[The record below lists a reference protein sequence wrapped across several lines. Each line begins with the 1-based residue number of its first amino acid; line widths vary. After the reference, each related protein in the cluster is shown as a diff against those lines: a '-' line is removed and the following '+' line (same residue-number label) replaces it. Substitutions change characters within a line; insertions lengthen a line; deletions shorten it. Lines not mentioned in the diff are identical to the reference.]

1 MSLLMTSRPIV
12 INPDLAYSIGL
23 NEAIALQQIN
33 YWLKETTSGMERDG
47 VRWIYN
53 TTEQWLEQ
61 FPFWSESTL
70 KRTFTRLKT
79 LGVLKIEQLNK
90 SQRDMTNFYTINYE
104 SELLDEVKV
113 TESKRSKCAV
123 PSGQNDTMEE
133 VKVTRSIRSKRTD
146 VIRSKCTDDP
156 TENTTESTTEST
168 TENKT
173 PSCPEASQPDALVNP
188 NDFLSRHPT
197 AVVFS
202 AAKRQWGTQEDLTCA
217 EWIWGKIIRLYEQ
230 AAESDGELVRPKEPN
245 WVSWANE
252 VRLMCTQDN
261 RNHRQIC
268 ELYGRVN
275 RDPFWCK
282 NILSPSKL
290 REKWDELSLK
300 LSASASKHEVREDPM
315 FKSKYECDTRIPEG
329 FRG

>member
-156 TENTTESTTEST
+156 TENTTESTTK
-168 TENKT
+168 NKT
-173 PSCPEASQPDALVNP
+173 PSCPEASQPDASVNP

>member
-1 MSLLMTSRPIV
+1 MSLLMPSRPIV

-23 NEAIALQQIN
+23 NEAIALQQVN
-33 YWLKETTSGMERDG
+33 YWLKETTSGLERDG
-47 VRWIYN
+47 ERWIYN
-53 TTEQWLEQ
+53 TNEQWLEQ

-70 KRTFTRLKT
+70 KRTFTRLKA

-90 SQRDMTNFYTINYE
+90 SQRDMTNYYTINYE

-113 TESKRSKCAV
+113 TNSKSSKCTL
-123 PSGQNDTMEE
+123 PSGQNEPMEE
-133 VKVTRSIRSKRTD
+133 VKVKRSIGSKRTA
-146 VIRSKCTDDP
+146 VIRSKWPDVL
-156 TENTTESTTEST
+156 TENTTEST

-173 PSCPEASQPDALVNP
+173 PSCPEAPQPDVVNSP
-188 NDFLSRHPT
+188 NDFISRHPT
-197 AVVFS
+197 AVVYS
-202 AAKRQWGTQEDLTCA
+202 TAKRQWGSQEDLTCA
-217 EWIWGKIIRLYEQ
+217 EWMWGRIIRLYEQ

-245 WVSWANE
+245 WTTWANDI
-252 VRLMCTQDN
+252 RLMCVQDE

-268 ELYGRVN
+268 ELFGRVN

-300 LSASASKHEVREDPM
+300 LSATKSGKNDARDTGV
-315 FKSKYECDTRIPEG
+315 FKSSFKDTDYGGIPEG

>member
-33 YWLKETTSGMERDG
+33 YWLQETKSGMESDG

-113 TESKRSKCAV
+113 TESKRSKCTV

-156 TENTTESTTEST
+156 TENTTEST

>member
-33 YWLKETTSGMERDG
+33 YWLQETKSGMESDG

-113 TESKRSKCAV
+113 TESKRSKCTV

-156 TENTTESTTEST
+156 TENTTEST

-275 RDPFWCK
+275 SDPFWCK

>member
-33 YWLKETTSGMERDG
+33 YWLQETKSGMESDG

-104 SELLDEVKV
+104 SELLDEVKL

>member
-33 YWLKETTSGMERDG
+33 YWLQETKSGMESDG

-113 TESKRSKCAV
+113 TESKRSKCTV

-146 VIRSKCTDDP
+146 VIRSKCTDDL
-156 TENTTESTTEST
+156 TENTTEST

>member
-33 YWLKETTSGMERDG
+33 YWLQETKSGMERDG

-133 VKVTRSIRSKRTD
+133 AKVTHSIRSKRTA

-156 TENTTESTTEST
+156 TENTTESTTEIT
-168 TENKT
+168 GKD
-173 PSCPEASQPDALVNP
+173 SCPVAGQPDPEVVITDQAILVLSHLNQISGSRYQKSKTSLENIRARLRDGYSVADLQLVIDLKHEHWHE
-188 NDFLSRHPT
+188 NDEQYQYMRPETLFGPRKFESYLQ
-197 AVVFS
+197 S
-202 AAKRQWGTQEDLTCA
+202 ATRWNQKGRPKRADWGAKR
-217 EWIWGKIIRLYEQ
+217 
-230 AAESDGELVRPKEPN
+230 
-245 WVSWANE
+245 
-252 VRLMCTQDN
+252 
-261 RNHRQIC
+261 
-268 ELYGRVN
+268 
-275 RDPFWCK
+275 RDVMDFGP
-282 NILSPSKL
+282 
-290 REKWDELSLK
+290 
-300 LSASASKHEVREDPM
+300 V
-315 FKSKYECDTRIPEG
+315 DTTIPAG

>member
-113 TESKRSKCAV
+113 TESKRSKCSA

-133 VKVTRSIRSKRTD
+133 VKVTRSIRSKRTA

-156 TENTTESTTEST
+156 TENTTEST

-188 NDFLSRHPT
+188 HDFLSRHPT

-217 EWIWGKIIRLYEQ
+217 EWIWAKIIRLYEQ

-275 RDPFWCK
+275 RDPFWCR

>member
-33 YWLKETTSGMERDG
+33 YWLQETKSGMESDG

-113 TESKRSKCAV
+113 TESKRSKCAL

-133 VKVTRSIRSKRTD
+133 VKVTHSISSKRTA
-146 VIRSKCTDDP
+146 VIRSKCTDDL
-156 TENTTESTTEST
+156 TENTTEST

>member
-33 YWLKETTSGMERDG
+33 YWLQETKSGMESDG

-113 TESKRSKCAV
+113 TKSKRSKCAV

-133 VKVTRSIRSKRTD
+133 VKVKRSIRSKRTD

-156 TENTTESTTEST
+156 TENTTESTTE
-168 TENKT
+168 NKT
-173 PSCPEASQPDALVNP
+173 TSCPEASQPDALVNP
-188 NDFLSRHPT
+188 NDFMSRHPT

-202 AAKRQWGTQEDLTCA
+202 AAKRQWGSQEDLTCA
-217 EWIWGKIIRLYEQ
+217 EWIWGRIIRLYEQ

-300 LSASASKHEVREDPM
+300 LSASASKNEVREDPM

>member
-33 YWLKETTSGMERDG
+33 YWLQETKSGMESDG

-123 PSGQNDTMEE
+123 PLGQNDTMEE
-133 VKVTRSIRSKRTD
+133 SKVTRSIRSKRTD

-156 TENTTESTTEST
+156 TENTTESTTEIT
-168 TENKT
+168 GKD
-173 PSCPEASQPDALVNP
+173 SCPVAGQPDPEVVITDQAILVLSHLNKISGSRYQKSKTSLENIRARLREGYSVADLQLVIDLKHEHWHE
-188 NDFLSRHPT
+188 NDEQYQYMRPETLFGPRKFESYLQ
-197 AVVFS
+197 S
-202 AAKRQWGTQEDLTCA
+202 ATRWDQKGRPKRADWGAKR
-217 EWIWGKIIRLYEQ
+217 
-230 AAESDGELVRPKEPN
+230 
-245 WVSWANE
+245 
-252 VRLMCTQDN
+252 
-261 RNHRQIC
+261 
-268 ELYGRVN
+268 
-275 RDPFWCK
+275 RDVMDFGP
-282 NILSPSKL
+282 
-290 REKWDELSLK
+290 
-300 LSASASKHEVREDPM
+300 V
-315 FKSKYECDTRIPEG
+315 DTTIPAG

>member
-33 YWLKETTSGMERDG
+33 YWLQETKSGMESDG

-133 VKVTRSIRSKRTD
+133 VKVKRSIRSKRTD

-156 TENTTESTTEST
+156 TENTTESTTE
-168 TENKT
+168 NKT
-173 PSCPEASQPDALVNP
+173 TSCPEASQPDALVNP
-188 NDFLSRHPT
+188 NDFMSRHPT

-202 AAKRQWGTQEDLTCA
+202 AAKRQWGSQEDLTCA
-217 EWIWGKIIRLYEQ
+217 EWIWGRIIRLYEQ
-230 AAESDGELVRPKEPN
+230 AAESDGELVLPKEPN

-300 LSASASKHEVREDPM
+300 LSASASKNEVREDPM

>member
-33 YWLKETTSGMERDG
+33 YWLQETKSGMESDG

-156 TENTTESTTEST
+156 TENTTEST

-300 LSASASKHEVREDPM
+300 LSASASKYEVREDPM

>member
-33 YWLKETTSGMERDG
+33 YWLQETKSGMESDG

-113 TESKRSKCAV
+113 TESKRSKCTV

-156 TENTTESTTEST
+156 TENTTEST

-261 RNHRQIC
+261 RNHRQIF

>member
-104 SELLDEVKV
+104 SELLDGVKV

-133 VKVTRSIRSKRTD
+133 VKVTHSIRSKRTAI
-146 VIRSKCTDDP
+146 IRSKCTDDL
-156 TENTTESTTEST
+156 TENTTEST

-217 EWIWGKIIRLYEQ
+217 ELIWGKIIRLYEQ

-268 ELYGRVN
+268 ELYRRVN

>member
-33 YWLKETTSGMERDG
+33 YWLQETKSGMESDG

-104 SELLDEVKV
+104 SELLDEVKL

-123 PSGQNDTMEE
+123 PSGQNDTMED
-133 VKVTRSIRSKRTD
+133 VKVTHSIRSKRTA
-146 VIRSKCTDDP
+146 VIRSKCTDDL
-156 TENTTESTTEST
+156 TENTTESI

-173 PSCPEASQPDALVNP
+173 PSCPEASQPDALVSP

>member
-79 LGVLKIEQLNK
+79 HGVLKIEQLNK

-156 TENTTESTTEST
+156 TENTTEST